1 MKKIIIALLICL
13 SMTGIASAQ
22 SRSFFNFSPQSSQ
35 SIRGGFGGGSGNV
48 RDLQS
53 LVTFIIRYIN
63 VGISLIIA
71 FATIMFVY
79 NIVKY
84 FIVKTEEKR
93 SEASQYLLYSIIG
106 LAVIISFWGLVNVVT
121 NTFGLNNSRPP
132 IEQLYFR

>member
-1 MKKIIIALLICL
+1 MSVA
-13 SMTGIASAQ
+13 GVASAQ

-48 RDLQS
+48 RDLRS
-53 LVTFIIRYIN
+53 LVTFVIGYIN
-63 VGISLIIA
+63 TGVYLIIA

-84 FIVKTEEKR
+84 FIVKTDENR
-93 SEASQYLLYSIIG
+93 AEASMYLLYSIIG

-121 NTFGLNNSRPP
+121 NTFGLNNTRPP
-132 IEQLYFR
+132 VEQLYFR